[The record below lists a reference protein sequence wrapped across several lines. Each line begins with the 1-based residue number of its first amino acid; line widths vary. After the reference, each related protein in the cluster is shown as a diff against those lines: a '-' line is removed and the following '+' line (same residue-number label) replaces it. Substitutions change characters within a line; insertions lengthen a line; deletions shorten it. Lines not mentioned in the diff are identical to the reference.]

1 MAAKI
6 YKINF
11 KSDFVLTIQ
20 SDAGWAIPFCIKFWT
35 GAPSKAYF
43 VGYDG
48 TNYHNCRMGETS
60 DKLVVLF
67 DDHHLPIG
75 DLQMQ
80 IAYHTTIEDF
90 PSVQFDEVTNPV
102 IVKTEIDGQEYNV
115 MLDFTGETAPEIEFS
130 LPAYHNEQQRIANEQ
145 ERERIFAEMQ
155 QAFATMQRKSG
166 SATAGAEN
174 VNATL
179 NGTTLIVTDRTGHQ
193 TSSNVQGPPG
203 PPGSGVQ
210 ADWSETDPSA
220 DDYIKNKPTIPTVP
234 TNVSAF
240 TNDAGYVTK
249 SVNDLVN
256 YYLKSETYTKTEV
269 QTLINAVK
277 QFTYEVV
284 QTLPTATAD
293 TMHKIFLVPSAD
305 PQTQNVKDEYIT
317 IDNGIEA
324 QTRYTWEQIGS
335 TAIDLSGY
343 VTTTALNTALA
354 DYTSTAALT
363 LLLAGKQDTISDLST
378 IRSGAAAG
386 ATAYQKPQGGIPKT
400 DLAQDVKDS
409 LDKADSALQEDTLY
423 VKVNNNGH
431 EYVDLGLPSG
441 TLWAKCN
448 VGADDETG
456 HGNYYMYGKGAR
468 QYNSK
473 DAIYEGTENPLDL
486 SVDTARQVLGGSWR
500 MPTQAQMQELVNS
513 TTYEWVTIN
522 GINGG
527 KFTAANGNYVFF
539 PAAGNWYY
547 GNQYGVGGSGGYW
560 GSSPDGSDSAC
571 FLGFDDGSKD
581 VVNNDRKY
589 GYSVR
594 GVILPDTTQLKK
606 DLESKANKVPNATNG
621 NFAGLDAN
629 GNLTDSGSKAS
640 DFATT
645 QQLPTTMGASGSGHK
660 GGLVPDTPSTEG
672 TTKFLRE
679 DGTWEV
685 PAGGSAAAYTPT
697 LQSAPTSST
706 TTYTKDGETRNFEVG
721 QFARVANAD
730 NPAGYDM
737 WQLYDL
743 VTENDVT
750 TAVWRSTDAV
760 IGDINTI
767 LDNINGEVV

>member
-130 LPAYHNEQQRIANEQ
+130 LPAYYNEQQRIANEQ

-155 QAFATMQRKSG
+155 QAFATMQRESG
-166 SATAGAEN
+166 AATAGAEN
-174 VNATL
+174 VNAQL
-179 NGTTLIVTDRTGHQ
+179 NGTTLTVTDRTGHQ

-240 TNDAGYVTK
+240 NNDAGYITK
-249 SVNDLVN
+249 TVNDLVN
-256 YYLKSETYTKTEV
+256 YYLKSETYTKQEV
-269 QTLINAVK
+269 QALINAVK

-293 TMHKIFLVPSAD
+293 TMNKIYLVPSAD
-305 PQTQNVKDEYIT
+305 PQTRNVKDEYIT
-317 IDNGIEA
+317 IDNGTEG
-324 QTRYTWEQIGS
+324 YTWEQIGS

-354 DYTSTAALT
+354 DYTTTEALT
-363 LLLAGKQDTISDLST
+363 LLLAGKQDTINDLST

-386 ATAYQKPQGGIPKT
+386 ATAYQKPSGGIPVS
-400 DLAQDVKDS
+400 DLALGMDNVPTSGSDNFVKS
-409 LDKADSALQEDTLY
+409 GGVYSALQGKQDVIDSSHKLSADLVDDTNTTN
-423 VKVNNNGH
+423 KFTNATEKQTWNNKQDAL
-431 EYVDLGLPSG
+431 VSG
-441 TLWAKCN
+441 TNIK
-448 VGADDETG
+448 
-456 HGNYYMYGKGAR
+456 
-468 QYNSK
+468 
-473 DAIYEGTENPLDL
+473 
-486 SVDTARQVLGGSWR
+486 
-500 MPTQAQMQELVNS
+500 
-513 TTYEWVTIN
+513 TIN
-522 GINGG
+522 NESLLGSGNISVAAELPNNLAYTSNDNGEGIIPSDGIRAVTVTSAATMTINPDVVTVIDGAVG
-527 KFTAANGNYVFF
+527 TAAITLQVPQDNLAHVWDILMTTDSSVAITFAMSNSATILTPGGFSIGASKAVEISVI
-539 PAAGNWYY
+539 
-547 GNQYGVGGSGGYW
+547 GVGT
-560 GSSPDGSDSAC
+560 
-571 FLGFDDGSKD
+571 
-581 VVNNDRKY
+581 KY
-589 GYSVR
+589 HLRYG
-594 GVILPDTTQLKK
+594 
-606 DLESKANKVPNATNG
+606 E
-621 NFAGLDAN
+621 FA
-629 GNLTDSGSKAS
+629 
-640 DFATT
+640 
-645 QQLPTTMGASGSGHK
+645 
-660 GGLVPDTPSTEG
+660 
-672 TTKFLRE
+672 
-679 DGTWEV
+679 
-685 PAGGSAAAYTPT
+685 
-697 LQSAPTSST
+697 
-706 TTYTKDGETRNFEVG
+706 
-721 QFARVANAD
+721 
-730 NPAGYDM
+730 
-737 WQLYDL
+737 
-743 VTENDVT
+743 
-750 TAVWRSTDAV
+750 
-760 IGDINTI
+760 
-767 LDNINGEVV
+767 